1 MSTAAP
7 AGTPAGALAPDDQ
20 GRFTHRQIVVIL
32 VALMSGMFLAAL
44 DQTIVA
50 TSIRT
55 IADDLNG
62 LSIQAWATTAYLIT
76 STIATPLYGK
86 LSDLYGRR
94 PFFIASISIFLA
106 GSALSGFAHSMYQLA
121 GFRAFQGIGA
131 GGLFSLAL
139 AIIGDIVPPRER
151 ARYQGY
157 FLAVFG
163 TSSVLGPVVGGFL
176 AGQSTILGITGWR
189 WVFLVNLPIGAVSL
203 ALVLRNLHIPHT
215 RREHQI
221 DYWGALWLVIALVPL
236 LIVAEQGR
244 DWGWGS
250 GRSLLSY
257 VIGVVG
263 IVLFILAE
271 RRIGDD
277 ALLPL
282 RLFRG
287 RTFGVG
293 SALNFIVGMGMFGGL
308 AAVPLYM
315 QIVKGYGPTAA
326 GLLLLPMV
334 VGIMSGSV
342 SSGQFIARTGRYI
355 WFPRIGLVLLVVAMV
370 LMHTISAD
378 TSIATV
384 DVYAFMFGLGLGF
397 NMQTLVLAIQNAV
410 PPQDMGVATSSAT
423 FFRQMGGTLGTAVF
437 LSVLFNGLPGKI
449 ADAFKAAVTTPQFQ
463 AAVHDPAVRANPANK
478 PVLEMLQGNTAA
490 VSTAMND
497 SSFINHLD
505 PRLARP
511 FLVGFSQATDV
522 VFLLGAAVIAVALVV
537 VWFLPEEKLRTQSGL
552 QARQAQA
559 AEGARTRAEVPD
571 GSVDAGG
578 AAAMIPGA
586 GSTDTPDAE
595 LEPAH
600 APEHHTAHRAAHR
613 AAHAAYDGEHG
624 PVDGVPHKAYD
635 GDHTPIDGVPHRA
648 AYDGDHKP
656 AHRAAHAA
664 YPVDGQPARKPAE
677 EEHVGRHR

>member
-7 AGTPAGALAPDDQ
+7 AGRPAAAAPAPEEP
-20 GRFTHRQIVVIL
+20 GHFTHRQIVVIL

-50 TSIRT
+50 TAIRT
-55 IADDLNG
+55 IADDLHG
-62 LSIQAWATTAYLIT
+62 LSLQAWATTAYLIT

-94 PFFIASISIFLA
+94 PFFIASISIFVV

-121 GFRAFQGIGA
+121 AFRAFQGIGA

-139 AIIGDIVPPRER
+139 AIIADLVPPRER

-189 WVFLVNLPIGAVSL
+189 WVFLVNVPIGIVSL
-203 ALVLRNLHIPHT
+203 ALVIRNLHIPHT

-221 DYWGALWLVIALVPL
+221 DYWGAVWLVVALVPL

-244 DWGWGS
+244 EWGWAS
-250 GRSLLSY
+250 GKALTSY

-263 IVLFILAE
+263 VALFLLAE

-293 SALNFIVGMGMFGGL
+293 SLLNFVVGMGMFGGL
-308 AAVPLYM
+308 AALPLYM
-315 QIVKGYGPTAA
+315 QIVKGYGPTQA
-326 GLLLLPMV
+326 GLLLMPMV
-334 VGIMSGSV
+334 IGIMSGTV
-342 SSGQFIARTGRYI
+342 SSSQFIARTGRYI
-355 WFPRIGLVLLVVAMV
+355 WFPRIGLVILVAAMV
-370 LMHTISAD
+370 LMHTITAD
-378 TSIATV
+378 TSIAVV
-384 DVYAFMFGLGLGF
+384 DIYAFLFGVGLGF

-423 FFRQMGGTLGTAVF
+423 FFRQMGGTLGTAIF
-437 LSVLFNGLPGKI
+437 LSVLFNGLPDKI
-449 ADAFKAAVTTPQFQ
+449 ASAFRTAAATPQFQ
-463 AAVHDPAVRANPANK
+463 AAVTDPAVRANPANK
-478 PVLEMLQGNTAA
+478 PVLDMLTGGAGGAA
-490 VSTAMND
+490 SQALSD

-511 FLVGFSQATDV
+511 FLVGFSNAIDV
-522 VFLLGAAVIAVALVV
+522 VFVLGAVVIAVAFVI

-552 QARQAQA
+552 QARQEQA
-559 AEGARTRAEVPD
+559 GPGAATRSEVPD
-571 GSVDAGG
+571 GAVDASG

-586 GSTDTPDAE
+586 GSTDTPSEDGVVHGRHAAPTSEADELAE
-595 LEPAH
+595 LAEV
-600 APEHHTAHRAAHR
+600 R
-613 AAHAAYDGEHG
+613 DVDEHG
-624 PVDGVPHKAYD
+624 HG
-635 GDHTPIDGVPHRA
+635 R
-648 AYDGDHKP
+648 
-656 AHRAAHAA
+656 HA
-664 YPVDGQPARKPAE
+664 AE
-677 EEHVGRHR
+677 EEPVAGNR

>member
-7 AGTPAGALAPDDQ
+7 AGRPAAAALAPEEP
-20 GRFTHRQIVVIL
+20 GHFTHRQIVVIL
-32 VALMSGMFLAAL
+32 IALMSGMFLAAL

-50 TSIRT
+50 TAIRT
-55 IADDLNG
+55 IADDLHG
-62 LSIQAWATTAYLIT
+62 LSLQAWATTAYLIT

-94 PFFIASISIFLA
+94 PFFIASISIFVV

-121 GFRAFQGIGA
+121 AFRAFQGIGA

-139 AIIGDIVPPRER
+139 AIIADLVPPRER

-189 WVFLVNLPIGAVSL
+189 WVFLVNVPIGIVSL
-203 ALVLRNLHIPHT
+203 ALVIRNLHIPHT
-215 RREHQI
+215 RREHRI
-221 DYWGALWLVIALVPL
+221 DYWGAVWLVVALVPL

-244 DWGWGS
+244 EWGWAS
-250 GRSLLSY
+250 GKALASY

-263 IVLFILAE
+263 VVLFLLAE

-293 SALNFIVGMGMFGGL
+293 SLLNFVVGMGMFGGL
-308 AAVPLYM
+308 AALPLYM
-315 QIVKGYGPTAA
+315 QIVKGYGPTQA
-326 GLLLLPMV
+326 GLLLMPMV
-334 VGIMSGSV
+334 VGIMSGTV
-342 SSGQFIARTGRYI
+342 SSSQFIARTGRYI
-355 WFPRIGLVLLVVAMV
+355 WFPRIGLVLLVAAMV
-370 LMHTISAD
+370 LMSTISAD
-378 TSIATV
+378 TSIAVV
-384 DVYAFMFGLGLGF
+384 DIYAFLFGIGLGF

-423 FFRQMGGTLGTAVF
+423 FFRQMGGTLGTAIF
-437 LSVLFNGLPGKI
+437 LSVLFNGLPDKI
-449 ADAFKAAVTTPQFQ
+449 ASAFRSAAATPQFQ
-463 AAVHDPAVRANPANK
+463 AAVADPAVRANPANK
-478 PVLEMLQGNTAA
+478 PVLDMLTGGAGGAA
-490 VSTAMND
+490 SQALSD

-511 FLVGFSQATDV
+511 FLVGFSNAIDV
-522 VFLLGAAVIAVALVV
+522 VFVLGAVVIAVAFVI

-552 QARQAQA
+552 QARQEQA
-559 AEGARTRAEVPD
+559 GPGAATRSEVPD
-571 GSVDAGG
+571 GAVDASG

-586 GSTDTPDAE
+586 GSTDTPSEDGAVHGRHAAATSEADELAE
-595 LEPAH
+595 LAEI
-600 APEHHTAHRAAHR
+600 R
-613 AAHAAYDGEHG
+613 DVDEHG
-624 PVDGVPHKAYD
+624 HG
-635 GDHTPIDGVPHRA
+635 R
-648 AYDGDHKP
+648 
-656 AHRAAHAA
+656 HA
-664 YPVDGQPARKPAE
+664 AE
-677 EEHVGRHR
+677 EEPVAGNR